1 MESLTTQVFFHLNH
15 NLSMS
20 YKMSNNVHICWLL
33 IERDRAM
40 NKQKNKQGRKLTKFF
55 LIMKTSLL
63 KRNMNWYKWKEPPP
77 PQKKKKKKK
86 PPPPQKKKKKK
97 KNNHTWFTA
106 AAILILVLVKTITLS
121 TCVTPIKVYIYW
133 KQQQQ
138 KIIVPTLC
146 RSLQLIRQLKL
157 GLTLKFKV

>member
-77 PQKKKKKKK
+77 P
-86 PPPPQKKKKKK
+86 PPQKKKK
-97 KNNHTWFTA
+97 NHTWFTA
-106 AAILILVLVKTITLS
+106 ADILILVLVKTITLS